1 MKSKKACIFIVIVLV
16 FLITAL
22 IPVWAGAQ
30 TKPAKTSTATTAT
43 TAAQTYVL
51 KFGDHNIATQPAAV
65 NAIIPSLKKVE
76 ELSKGK
82 IKIESYFGG
91 TLVTANTAYESLLSG
106 LIDIGK
112 PGEYAKGA
120 FMVMTIGAMPF
131 AAKDPQNIVPAVNA
145 IIKKGYMDE
154 SLKGLKYLT
163 VGCSTPY
170 NFLFKDKK
178 PLTLKDMKGI
188 KVRSP
193 GSYLGNGIE
202 ALGLTPI
209 TVTPAEAY
217 DALSKGVIRGAM
229 WSLSSFVAYKMHDLG
244 KYLLLLNAQV
254 WSSSL
259 FAMNEKSLNN
269 LPDDLKKIVLE
280 ELGDKLGRMQ
290 VEAYVAGDI
299 EATAALK
306 AKGIE
311 IYTLSAAEEEKA
323 RKAVLPV
330 WEAAISDLNKKGL
343 PGKKII
349 TEFVTEL
356 KKLGEDPPWSP

>member
-1 MKSKKACIFIVIVLV
+1 MKFKKARIFFVIALV
-16 FLITAL
+16 FLI
-22 IPVWAGAQ
+22 IPLLPGSSNPQ
-30 TKPAKTSTATTAT
+30 TTPAKTAPA

-76 ELSKGK
+76 ELSKSR

-131 AAKDPQNIVPAVNA
+131 AAKDTRNVVTAVNA

-163 VGCSTPY
+163 VGCTTPY
-170 NFLFKDKK
+170 NFLLKDKK

-209 TVTPAEAY
+209 TVNSSEVY
-217 DALSKGVIRGAM
+217 DAMSKGVIKGAM
-229 WSLSSFVAYKMHDLG
+229 WNSSNFVAYKMYELG
-244 KYLLLLNAQV
+244 KYLLVLNAQV
-254 WSSSL
+254 WANSL
-259 FAMNEKSLNN
+259 FAMNEKSLNK
-269 LPDDLKKIVLE
+269 LPEDLKKILLE
-280 ELGDKLGRMQ
+280 ELGDKLGRLQ

-299 EATAALK
+299 EADAFLK

-311 IYTLSAAEEEKA
+311 LYTLSAAEQEKA

-330 WEAAISDLNKKGL
+330 WEAAVSDLDKKGL

-349 TEFVTEL
+349 TEFVAEL
-356 KKLGEDPPWSP
+356 KKLGENPPWSP